1 MIKKSVCVALPVHIL
16 YIFCTFSLFSCIGT
30 KSVVYF
36 HNLSDS
42 VNVRLS
48 NLQPPSPVIQANDI
62 IEIRIGG
69 ENERT
74 VQYMQSYFTGGQ
86 SLKAMVDIDGNIVLP
101 KVGKIHVA
109 GLSKEAV
116 TDTLTNA
123 YKEYLVDPIIQITLD
138 NFHFTVLGEVGTP
151 GSFDLPVEKIT
162 ILEAIGQAGDMT
174 SFSQRDK
181 VKIIRDLNGNR
192 QIISMDLTDT
202 AFLNSPDYYI
212 RRHDIIYVTPK
223 YIKQTND
230 NLQRVS
236 PYIGIAASVL
246 SLIFLISRK

>member
-1 MIKKSVCVALPVHIL
+1 M
-16 YIFCTFSLFSCIGT
+16 
-30 KSVVYF
+30 
-36 HNLSDS
+36 
-42 VNVRLS
+42 
-48 NLQPPSPVIQANDI
+48 QA
-62 IEIRIGG
+62 
-69 ENERT
+69 
-74 VQYMQSYFTGGQ
+74 YFTGGQ
-86 SLKAMVDIDGNIVLP
+86 SLKAMVDIEGNIVLP

-123 YKEYLVDPIIQITLD
+123 YKEYLVDPIIQISLD
-138 NFHFTVLGEVGTP
+138 NFHFTVMGEVGSP
-151 GSFDLPVEKIT
+151 GSFNLPVEKMT

-174 SFSQRDK
+174 SYSQRDK
-181 VKIIRDLNGNR
+181 VKIIRDVNGNR

-202 AFLNSPDYYI
+202 TFLNSPNYYI